1 MTERYQ
7 GKYRSDSARLSFWD
21 YGSNAIY
28 FITICTKNRE
38 HFFGEIAGVE
48 VILNEIGEIAHQCW
62 LEIPKHF
69 PFVKLGNHVIMP
81 NHTHG
86 IVIIDKPTGPP
97 LVAGTQNVVGTQ
109 NIASLRQPPGPP
121 PIVGP
126 PLVAGTQN
134 IASLRPGP
142 IPAGR
147 PPAKNQFGPQS
158 QNLASII
165 RGFKIGV
172 TKNARLINPNF
183 CWQPRFHDHII
194 RDDESFHNIS
204 QYIKNNPMN
213 WKEDEINN
221 PL

>member
-1 MTERYQ
+1 MTERYK
-7 GKYRSDSARLSFWD
+7 GKYRSESARLKSWE
-21 YGSNAIY
+21 YGSDAAY
-28 FITICTKNRE
+28 FVTICTKNRE
-38 HFFGEIAGVE
+38 HFFGEIMGIE
-48 VILNEIGEIAHQCW
+48 MIFNEIGEIAHQCW

-69 PFVKLGNHVIMP
+69 PFVKLGNHIIMP
-81 NHTHG
+81 DHTHG

-97 LVAGTQNVVGTQ
+97 LVVGPQNVVGTQ
-109 NIASLRQPPGPP
+109 YF
-121 PIVGP
+121 
-126 PLVAGTQN
+126 
-134 IASLRPGP
+134 ASLRPGP